1 MSTHCQVA
9 EYLQTHLCIQHIA
22 TERSIRR
29 FCRQYMCA
37 RVPDCELGQAV
48 SLAIDKVFNPWFL
61 KQFFVVRL
69 LCGEWSNM
77 DMNWFVNRQLVL
89 VKLRRMNGISIHLAM
104 SQFFAACRPVYYLPF
119 YWLSRRC
126 LTNWDIEIEIEIWML
141 LFVTIFSCI

>member
-48 SLAIDKVFNPWFL
+48 SQAIDKVFNEWFL

-69 LCGEWSNM
+69 LCGEWSNGYE
-77 DMNWFVNRQLVL
+77 LVCQQAAS
-89 VKLRRMNGISIHLAM
+89 ISE
-104 SQFFAACRPVYYLPF
+104 VTTNEWYLNTFGHVPAF
-119 YWLSRRC
+119 RC
-126 LTNWDIEIEIEIWML
+126 
-141 LFVTIFSCI
+141 V

>member
-1 MSTHCQVA
+1 MSTHSQVA
-9 EYLQTHLCIQHIA
+9 EYLQTHLCIQHSA
-22 TERSIRR
+22 TERSVRR

-48 SLAIDKVFNPWFL
+48 SQAIDKVFNEWFL

-104 SQFFAACRPVYYLPF
+104 SQLFAACRPM
-119 YWLSRRC
+119 S
-126 LTNWDIEIEIEIWML
+126 IIWM
-141 LFVTIFSCI
+141 FVTIFSCI